1 MKTKLI
7 SVLFCLSILLNG
19 CSKDQQKVTEP
30 VSKDVS
36 KDIRKNDSALTQE
49 KQSNLTIDEIIQ
61 QFKDGNERFLKGTTI
76 QNNFLKQV
84 EQTGSQG
91 QFPKAIVLSCIDS
104 RGPIEVLF
112 DKGIGDIFGTR
123 VAGNYADEGVIGG
136 MEYACKVAGA
146 KVIIVLGHTDCGA
159 VKSACDNVKLGNI
172 TYVMDE
178 IKPAVDSVKG
188 ITEDRTSKN
197 KEFVKEVT
205 KKNVQLTMKKV
216 LIESEILSDLEK
228 EGKIKVIGGI
238 YDVSTGKVE
247 FLK

>member
-1 MKTKLI
+1 MKNSSKLI
-7 SVLFCLSILLNG
+7 YVLLCLLFIQSG
-19 CSKDQQKVTEP
+19 CSKEQQKVQEP
-30 VSKDVS
+30 VSSEVK
-36 KDIRKNDSALTQE
+36 RNDSALTKE
-49 KQSNLTIDEIIQ
+49 RQSNLTIDEIIQ

-76 QNNFLKQV
+76 QNDFHKQV

-104 RGPIEVLF
+104 RAPAEVIF

-123 VAGNYADEGVIGG
+123 VAGNYADEGIIGG
-136 MEYACKVAGA
+136 IEYACKVAGA

-188 ITEDRTSKN
+188 IAGERNSAN
-197 KEFVKEVT
+197 KDFVKDVT
-205 KKNVQLTMKKV
+205 KKNVQLTMKK
-216 LIESEILSDLEK
+216 IFENSEILSELAK
-228 EGKIKVIGGI
+228 EGKVKIIGAV
-238 YDVSTGKVE
+238 YDVKTGKVE
-247 FLK
+247 FIK

>member
-1 MKTKLI
+1 MKSKILYT
-7 SVLFCLSILLNG
+7 LFCIILVTAG
-19 CSKDQQKVTEP
+19 CSKEQQKAPET
-30 VSKDVS
+30 VSTQVK
-36 KDIRKNDSALTQE
+36 KNDSALTKE
-49 KQSNLTIDEIIQ
+49 KQSNLTIDEIVQ

-84 EQTGSQG
+84 EQTGTQG

-104 RGPIEVLF
+104 RAPVEVIF

-123 VAGNYADEGVIGG
+123 VAGNYADKGVIGG

-178 IKPAVDSVKG
+178 LKPAVDSVKG

-197 KEFVKEVT
+197 KEFVKDVT
-205 KKNVQLTMKKV
+205 KENVKLTMKKI
-216 LIESEILSDLEK
+216 LSDSEILSELVK
-228 EGKIKVIGGI
+228 EGKLSVLGGI
-238 YDVSTGKVE
+238 YDVKTGKVE

>member
-1 MKTKLI
+1 MKNSSKLI
-7 SVLFCLSILLNG
+7 YVLLCLLFIQSG
-19 CSKDQQKVTEP
+19 CSKEQQKVQEP
-30 VSKDVS
+30 VTSEVK
-36 KDIRKNDSALTQE
+36 RNDSALTKE
-49 KQSNLTIDEIIQ
+49 RQSNLTIDEIIQ
-61 QFKDGNERFLKGTTI
+61 HFKDGNERFLKGTTI
-76 QNNFLKQV
+76 QNDFHKQV

-104 RGPIEVLF
+104 RAPTEVIF

-136 MEYACKVAGA
+136 IEYACKVAGA

-188 ITEDRTSKN
+188 IAGERNSAN
-197 KEFVKEVT
+197 KDFVKEVT
-205 KKNVQLTMKKV
+205 KKNVQLTMKKI
-216 LIESEILSDLEK
+216 LEDSEIISEMAK
-228 EGKIKVIGGI
+228 EGKVKIIGAV
-238 YDVSTGKVE
+238 YDVKTGKVE
-247 FLK
+247 FIK

>member
-1 MKTKLI
+1 MKNSSKLI
-7 SVLFCLSILLNG
+7 YVLLCLLFIQSG
-19 CSKDQQKVTEP
+19 CSKEQQKVQEP
-30 VSKDVS
+30 VSSEVK
-36 KDIRKNDSALTQE
+36 RNDSALTKE
-49 KQSNLTIDEIIQ
+49 RQSNLTIDEIIQ

-76 QNNFLKQV
+76 QNDFHKQV

-104 RGPIEVLF
+104 RAPAEVIF

-123 VAGNYADEGVIGG
+123 VAGNYADEGIIGG
-136 MEYACKVAGA
+136 IEYACKVAGA

-188 ITEDRTSKN
+188 IAGERNSAN
-197 KEFVKEVT
+197 KDFVKDVT
-205 KKNVQLTMKKV
+205 KKNVQLTMKKI
-216 LIESEILSDLEK
+216 LEDSEILSELAK
-228 EGKIKVIGGI
+228 EGKVKIIGAV
-238 YDVSTGKVE
+238 YDVKTGKVE
-247 FLK
+247 FIK

>member
-1 MKTKLI
+1 MKNSSKLI
-7 SVLFCLSILLNG
+7 YVLLCLLFIQSG
-19 CSKDQQKVTEP
+19 CSKEQQKVQEP
-30 VSKDVS
+30 VSSEVK
-36 KDIRKNDSALTQE
+36 KNEMALTKE

-61 QFKDGNERFLKGTTI
+61 QFKDGNERFLKEVTI
-76 QNNFLKQV
+76 RHDYHKQI
-84 EQTGSQG
+84 EQTGNQG

-104 RGPIEVLF
+104 RAPAEVIF

-136 MEYACKVAGA
+136 IEYACKVAGA

-172 TYVMDE
+172 TYIMDE

-188 ITEDRTSKN
+188 FDGDRTSKN
-197 KEFVKEVT
+197 KEFVKDVT
-205 KKNVQLTMKKV
+205 KKNVQLTMKKI
-216 LIESEILSDLEK
+216 LADSEILSELAK
-228 EGKIKVIGGI
+228 EDKIKVIGAV
-238 YDVSTGKVE
+238 YDVITGKVE

>member
-1 MKTKLI
+1 MKNSSKLI
-7 SVLFCLSILLNG
+7 YVLLCLLFIQSG
-19 CSKDQQKVTEP
+19 CSKEQQKVQEP
-30 VSKDVS
+30 VSSEVK
-36 KDIRKNDSALTQE
+36 RNDSALTKE
-49 KQSNLTIDEIIQ
+49 RQSNLTIDEIIQ

-76 QNNFLKQV
+76 QNDFHKQV

-104 RGPIEVLF
+104 RAPAEVIF

-123 VAGNYADEGVIGG
+123 VAGNYADEGIIGG
-136 MEYACKVAGA
+136 IEYACKVAGA

-188 ITEDRTSKN
+188 IAGERNSAN
-197 KEFVKEVT
+197 KDFVKDVT
-205 KKNVQLTMKKV
+205 KKNVQLTMKKI
-216 LIESEILSDLEK
+216 LEDSEILSELAK
-228 EGKIKVIGGI
+228 EGKLKIIEAV
-238 YDVSTGKVE
+238 YDVKTGKVE
-247 FLK
+247 FIK

>member
-1 MKTKLI
+1 MKNRSNLI
-7 SVLFCLSILLNG
+7 YVLLCLLFIYSG
-19 CSKDQQKVTEP
+19 CSKEQQKVQEP
-30 VSKDVS
+30 VSSEVK
-36 KDIRKNDSALTQE
+36 RNDSALTKE

-61 QFKDGNERFLKGTTI
+61 HFKDGNERFLKGTTI
-76 QNNFLKQV
+76 QNDFHKQV

-104 RGPIEVLF
+104 RAPAEVIF

-136 MEYACKVAGA
+136 IEYACKVAGA

-172 TYVMDE
+172 SYVMDE

-188 ITEDRTSKN
+188 IAGERNSAN
-197 KEFVKEVT
+197 KDFVKEVT
-205 KKNVQLTMKKV
+205 KKNVQLTMKKI
-216 LIESEILSDLEK
+216 LEDSEIISDLAK
-228 EGKIKVIGGI
+228 EGKVKIIGAV
-238 YDVSTGKVE
+238 YDVKTGKVE
-247 FLK
+247 FIK

>member
-1 MKTKLI
+1 MENSSKLI
-7 SVLFCLSILLNG
+7 YVLLCLLFIQSG
-19 CSKDQQKVTEP
+19 CSKEQQKVKEP
-30 VSKDVS
+30 VSSEVK
-36 KDIRKNDSALTQE
+36 RNDSALTKE
-49 KQSNLTIDEIIQ
+49 RQSNLTIDEIIQ

-76 QNNFLKQV
+76 HNDLHKQV

-104 RGPIEVLF
+104 RAPAEVLF

-136 MEYACKVAGA
+136 IEYACKVAGA

-188 ITEDRTSKN
+188 IAGERNSAN
-197 KEFVKEVT
+197 KDFVKEVT
-205 KKNVQLTMKKV
+205 KKNVQLTMKKI
-216 LIESEILSDLEK
+216 LEDSEILSGLAK
-228 EGKIKVIGGI
+228 EEKIKVIGAV
-238 YDVSTGKVE
+238 YDVKTGKVE
-247 FLK
+247 FIN

>member
-1 MKTKLI
+1 MKNSSKLI
-7 SVLFCLSILLNG
+7 YVLLCLLFIQSG
-19 CSKDQQKVTEP
+19 CSKEQQKVQEP
-30 VSKDVS
+30 VSSEVK
-36 KDIRKNDSALTQE
+36 RNDSALTKE
-49 KQSNLTIDEIIQ
+49 RQSNLTIDEIIQ

-76 QNNFLKQV
+76 QNDFHKQV

-104 RGPIEVLF
+104 RAPAEVIF

-136 MEYACKVAGA
+136 IEYACKVAGA

-188 ITEDRTSKN
+188 IAGERNSAN
-197 KEFVKEVT
+197 KDFVKDVT
-205 KKNVQLTMKKV
+205 KKNVQLTMKK
-216 LIESEILSDLEK
+216 IFENSEILSELAK
-228 EGKIKVIGGI
+228 EGKVKIIGAV
-238 YDVSTGKVE
+238 YDVKTGKVE
-247 FLK
+247 FIK

>member
-1 MKTKLI
+1 MIKRSKLI
-7 SVLFCLSILLNG
+7 YVLLCLILIQSG
-19 CSKDQQKVTEP
+19 CSKEQQKVQEP
-30 VSKDVS
+30 VSSEVK
-36 KDIRKNDSALTQE
+36 KNESALTKEMQT
-49 KQSNLTIDEIIQ
+49 NLTIDEIIQ

-76 QNNFLKQV
+76 QNDFHKQV

-104 RGPIEVLF
+104 RAPVEVIF

-136 MEYACKVAGA
+136 IEYACAVTGA
-146 KVIIVLGHTDCGA
+146 KVIIVSGHTDCGA

-188 ITEDRTSKN
+188 FTKDRTSKD
-197 KEFVKEVT
+197 KEFVNEVT
-205 KKNVQLTMKKV
+205 LKNVELTMKKI
-216 LIESEILSDLEK
+216 LKESEIITDLVK
-228 EGKIKVIGGI
+228 EDKVRIIGAI
-238 YDVSTGKVE
+238 YDVKTGKVN

>member
-1 MKTKLI
+1 MKTKI
-7 SVLFCLSILLNG
+7 ICFLFCLSVLVNG
-19 CSKDQQKVTEP
+19 CSKEQQKVNEP
-30 VSKDVS
+30 VSKDV
-36 KDIRKNDSALTQE
+36 KRNDSALTQE
-49 KQSNLTIDEIIQ
+49 KQTNLTIDEIIQ
-61 QFKDGNERFLKGTTI
+61 QFKDGNERFLKGTTL

-104 RGPIEVLF
+104 RGPVEVLF

-197 KEFVKEVT
+197 KDFVKEVT

-216 LIESEILSDLEK
+216 LADSEILAELVK
-228 EGKIKVIGGI
+228 EGKLSVIGGI
-238 YDVSTGKVE
+238 YDVSTGKVD

>member
-1 MKTKLI
+1 MKNSSKLI
-7 SVLFCLSILLNG
+7 YVLLCLLFIQSG
-19 CSKDQQKVTEP
+19 CSKEQQKVQEP
-30 VSKDVS
+30 VSSEVK
-36 KDIRKNDSALTQE
+36 RNDSALTKE
-49 KQSNLTIDEIIQ
+49 RQSNLTIDEIIQ

-76 QNNFLKQV
+76 QNDFHKQV

-104 RGPIEVLF
+104 RAPAEVIF

-136 MEYACKVAGA
+136 IEYACKVAGA

-188 ITEDRTSKN
+188 IPGERNSAN
-197 KEFVKEVT
+197 KDFVKDVT
-205 KKNVQLTMKKV
+205 KKNVQLTMKKI
-216 LIESEILSDLEK
+216 LEDSEILSELAK
-228 EGKIKVIGGI
+228 EGKVKIIGAV
-238 YDVSTGKVE
+238 YDVKTGKVE
-247 FLK
+247 FIK

>member
-1 MKTKLI
+1 MKLNY
-7 SVLFCLSILLNG
+7 LSIFAVLLIFIYG
-19 CSKDQQKVTEP
+19 CSKEQQKITEP
-30 VSKDVS
+30 VKTET
-36 KDIRKNDSALTQE
+36 KRNDSALTKE
-49 KQSNLTIDEIIQ
+49 KQTNLTTEEIVQ

-104 RGPIEVLF
+104 RAPVEVLF
-112 DKGIGDIFGTR
+112 DKGIGEIFGTR

-136 MEYACKVAGA
+136 IEYACKVAGA

-178 IKPAVDSVKG
+178 LKPAVDSVKG
-188 ITEDRTSKN
+188 VTEDRSSKN
-197 KEFVKEVT
+197 KDFVKDVT
-205 KKNVQLTMKKV
+205 KENVQLTMKKI
-216 LIESEILSDLEK
+216 LSSSEILSGLVK
-228 EGKIKVIGGI
+228 EGKVVVIGGI
-238 YDVSTGKVE
+238 YDVNTGKVE

>member
-1 MKTKLI
+1 MKNSSKLI
-7 SVLFCLSILLNG
+7 YVLLCLLFIQSG
-19 CSKDQQKVTEP
+19 CSKEQQKVQEP
-30 VSKDVS
+30 VSSEVK
-36 KDIRKNDSALTQE
+36 RNDSALTKE
-49 KQSNLTIDEIIQ
+49 RQSNLTIDEIIQ

-76 QNNFLKQV
+76 QNDFHKQV

-104 RGPIEVLF
+104 RAPAEVIF

-136 MEYACKVAGA
+136 IEYACKVAGA

-188 ITEDRTSKN
+188 IAGERNSAN
-197 KEFVKEVT
+197 KDFVKDVT
-205 KKNVQLTMKKV
+205 KKNVQLTMKKI
-216 LIESEILSDLEK
+216 LEDSEILSELAK
-228 EGKIKVIGGI
+228 EGKVKIIGAV
-238 YDVSTGKVE
+238 YDVKTGKVE
-247 FLK
+247 FIK

>member
-1 MKTKLI
+1 MKTKI
-7 SVLFCLSILLNG
+7 ICFLFCLSVIVNG
-19 CSKDQQKVTEP
+19 CSKEQQKVTEP
-30 VSKDVS
+30 VSKDV
-36 KDIRKNDSALTQE
+36 KRNDSALTQE
-49 KQSNLTIDEIIQ
+49 KQTNLTIDEIIQ
-61 QFKDGNERFLKGTTI
+61 QFKDGNERFLKGTTL

-104 RGPIEVLF
+104 RGPVEVLF

-197 KEFVKEVT
+197 KDFVKEVT

-216 LIESEILSDLEK
+216 LVDSEILAELVK
-228 EGKIKVIGGI
+228 EGKLSVIGGI
-238 YDVSTGKVE
+238 YDVSTGKVD

>member
-1 MKTKLI
+1 MKIRSKLI
-7 SVLFCLSILLNG
+7 YALLCLLFIQSG
-19 CSKDQQKVTEP
+19 CSKEQQKVTEP
-30 VSKDVS
+30 VSSEVK
-36 KDIRKNDSALTQE
+36 KNSSALTQE
-49 KQSNLTIDEIIQ
+49 KQTNLTIDEIIQ

-76 QNNFLKQV
+76 QNDFHKQV

-104 RGPIEVLF
+104 RAPIEVLF

-146 KVIIVLGHTDCGA
+146 KVIIVLGHSDCGA

-188 ITEDRTSKN
+188 FTEDRTSKD
-197 KEFVKEVT
+197 KEFVDEVT
-205 KKNVQLTMKKV
+205 KKNVELTMKKI
-216 LIESEILSDLEK
+216 LKDSEILTDLVK
-228 EGKIKVIGGI
+228 EDKVKVIGAI
-238 YDVSTGKVE
+238 YDVKTGKVN
-247 FLK
+247 FMK